1 MFSHFLFDYL
11 ENGKLEN
18 MYVCLV
24 LVLVSK
30 SPHLCVVVVVV
41 VVLVDSSSS
50 SSAHILIGGA
60 HWLLVACVRRGLQCE
75 TLQMA
80 AATEEAPVQWIATL
94 VGLIG

>member
-1 MFSHFLFDYL
+1 MFSHFLFGYL

-30 SPHLCVVVVVV
+30 SPHLCVVVVVVVV

-80 AATEEAPVQWIATL
+80 AATE
-94 VGLIG
+94 